1 LKRERTLLKSKT
13 GVEPRL
19 LAVRGP
25 LKGHAIALPQG
36 EYSVGRQATNDLQ
49 LEDHAV
55 SRRHC
60 VFIRSGEVCTLK
72 DLESRNGTFVT
83 GTPVTEQQLKSGD
96 EIRIGGSVFCFQ
108 AGAQTVTQTAKQ
120 VSVSSTREL
129 RLEESLYLSANQY
142 TILPPSARA
151 MHDLRTLLRVSTML
165 HSFRGLHDTTTA
177 SAAEVLRGHLTSLLL
192 DLIPASRAVIFIP
205 GARSA
210 GGAQDAPLN
219 PLILDRVLQERVVI
233 WLDGAEDESPSGQGF
248 GQAGAGRAGGLQ
260 NCVISENAAKES
272 AVPNAV
278 PNAVPSAHPNAVPSP
293 VSYLAAPLI
302 VRGEVAAVVYLESNE
317 EERRFDEGHLQL
329 LTAVAGMA
337 AVAWENAT
345 ILGWLQEENERL
357 QSELKIEHGM
367 VGVSEKLRDL
377 QRQIAKV
384 APSNS
389 NVLILGESGTGK
401 ELIARALHRNS
412 LRAAGP
418 FMAINCA
425 ALTETLLESELFGHE
440 RGAFTGAMTQKK
452 GKLEVAEGGTVFLDE
467 IGELSPLLQA
477 KLLRVLQ
484 QREMERVGGT
494 KTIPLN
500 IRLLAATNRDLDQA
514 AQKGEFRRDLFYRL
528 NVVSLKAPALR
539 ERPEDTLPL
548 AEHFAKKYA
557 AECGRKIVGLAPE
570 ARAYL
575 QSYSWPGN
583 VRELENAIERAVV
596 LGSSDMVLAEDL
608 PEHIRESR
616 PAAVSASMYEE
627 AVEAAKR
634 QVVLQAFDQVNHDHE
649 AAAKIL
655 GLHPNYLHKLI
666 RTMNL
671 KPALKRA
678 RK

>member
-1 LKRERTLLKSKT
+1 MLKSKT

-25 LKGHAIALPQG
+25 LKGHVIPLPQG
-36 EYSVGRQATNDLQ
+36 EYWVGRQASNDLQ
-49 LEDHAV
+49 LEDNAV

-60 VFIRSGEVCTLK
+60 LFIRSGEDCTLK
-72 DLESRNGTFVT
+72 DLDSRNGTFVT
-83 GTPVTEQQLKSGD
+83 GTPVTEQQLEPGD
-96 EIRIGGSVFCFQ
+96 EIRIGGSVFCYMVD
-108 AGAQTVTQTAKQ
+108 ANAVLPAEKQ
-120 VSVSSTREL
+120 VSISSTREL
-129 RLEESLYLSANQY
+129 RLEESLYLSSDEY

-165 HSFRGLHDTTTA
+165 HSFRGLHDTTSAT
-177 SAAEVLRGHLTSLLL
+177 AAEILRSHLTSLLL
-192 DLIPASRAVIFIP
+192 DLIPATHAAIIIP
-205 GARSA
+205 GLRP
-210 GGAQDAPLN
+210 GPLLGDEAPN
-219 PLILDRVLQERVVI
+219 QQVLDRALQERVVV
-233 WLDGAEDESPSGQGF
+233 WQDGAWQD
-248 GQAGAGRAGGLQ
+248 GAWQNGAWQNGAWQDGGLQ
-260 NCVISENAAKES
+260 DGAWQNGASPDGAPKEGAAGNA
-272 AVPNAV
+272 P
-278 PNAVPSAHPNAVPSP
+278 
-293 VSYLAAPLI
+293 SYLAAPLI
-302 VRGEVAAVVYLESNE
+302 VRQEVAAVVYLESVGAD
-317 EERRFDEGHLQL
+317 RRFDEGHLQL

-367 VGVSEKLRDL
+367 VGVSDKLRDL

-418 FMAINCA
+418 FVAINCA
-425 ALTETLLESELFGHE
+425 ALTENLLESELFGHE
-440 RGAFTGAMTQKK
+440 RGAFTGAITQKK
-452 GKLEVAEGGTVFLDE
+452 GKLEVADGGTVFLDE

-484 QREMERVGGT
+484 EREMERVGGT
-494 KTIPLN
+494 KTIQLN
-500 IRLLAATNRDLDQA
+500 IRLLAATNRDLEQA
-514 AQKGEFRRDLFYRL
+514 VGKGDFRRDLFYRL

-557 AECGRKIVGLAPE
+557 AECGRKIIGLAPE

-596 LGSSDMVLAEDL
+596 LGSADMVLAEDL
-608 PEHIRESR
+608 PEHIREAR
-616 PAAVSASMYEE
+616 PEAVSASMYEE

-671 KPALKRA
+671 KPALKRT
-678 RK
+678 RR

>member
-1 LKRERTLLKSKT
+1 LL
-13 GVEPRL
+13 V
-19 LAVRGP
+19 VRGP
-25 LKGHAIALPQG
+25 LKGHVIPLPQG
-36 EYSVGRQATNDLQ
+36 EYWVGRQATNDLQ
-49 LEDHAV
+49 LEDNAV

-60 VFIRSGEVCTLK
+60 LFVRSAEGCTLK
-72 DLESRNGTFVT
+72 DLDSRNGTFVT
-83 GTPVTEQQLKSGD
+83 GTPVTEQQLTPGD
-96 EIRIGGSVFCFQ
+96 EIRIGGSVFCFLVDPN
-108 AGAQTVTQTAKQ
+108 AGQPSGKQ
-120 VSVSSTREL
+120 ISLSGTREL
-129 RLEESLYLSANQY
+129 RLEESLYLSSDEY
-142 TILPPSARA
+142 SILPPSARA
-151 MHDLRTLLRVSTML
+151 LHDLRTLLRVSTML
-165 HSFRGLHDTTTA
+165 HSFRGLHDTTSD
-177 SAAEVLRGHLTSLLL
+177 SAAEILRSHLTSLLL
-192 DLIPASRAVIFIP
+192 DLIPASRAAIFIP
-205 GARSA
+205 GSLPSP
-210 GGAQDAPLN
+210 GALPSDAPASPQVLE
-219 PLILDRVLQERVVI
+219 RTLQERVVV
-233 WLDGAEDESPSGQGF
+233 WQED
-248 GQAGAGRAGGLQ
+248 ADNNGL
-260 NCVISENAAKES
+260 
-272 AVPNAV
+272 AV
-278 PNAVPSAHPNAVPSP
+278 
-293 VSYLAAPLI
+293 LAAPLI
-302 VRGEVAAVVYLESNE
+302 VRGEVAAVVYVESVRGE
-317 EERRFDEGHLQL
+317 HQFDEGHLQL

-367 VGVSEKLRDL
+367 VGVSDKLRDL

-418 FMAINCA
+418 FVAINCA
-425 ALTETLLESELFGHE
+425 ALTDTLLESELFGHE
-440 RGAFTGAMTQKK
+440 RGAFTGAITQKK
-452 GKLEVAEGGTVFLDE
+452 GKLEIAEGGTVFLDE

-484 QREMERVGGT
+484 EREMERVGGT
-494 KTIPLN
+494 KTIQLN
-500 IRLLAATNRDLDQA
+500 IRLLAATNRDLEQA
-514 AQKGEFRRDLFYRL
+514 VQKGDFRRDLFYRL

-557 AECGRKIVGLAPE
+557 DECGRKIVGLAPE

-596 LGSSDMVLAEDL
+596 LGSADRVLAEDL
-608 PEHIRESR
+608 PEPIRESR

-671 KPALKRA
+671 KPALKRG
-678 RK
+678 RR

>member
-1 LKRERTLLKSKT
+1 
-13 GVEPRL
+13 
-19 LAVRGP
+19 VRGP
-25 LKGHAIALPQG
+25 LKGNIFPLPAG
-36 EYSVGRQATNDLQ
+36 EFSVGRQATNDLQ
-49 LEDHAV
+49 LEDNAV

-60 VFIRSGEVCTLK
+60 LIVRSGSDCSLK
-72 DLESRNGTFVT
+72 DLESRNGTFVS
-83 GTPVTEQQLKSGD
+83 GTPVTEQTLKPGD
-96 EIRIGGSVFCFQ
+96 EIRIGGSLFCYRVEAIAL
-108 AGAQTVTQTAKQ
+108 AGLEQLDSGT
-120 VSVSSTREL
+120 STREL
-129 RLEESLYLSANQY
+129 RLEESLYLPSDEY

-151 MHDLRTLLRVSTML
+151 LHDLRTLLRVSTML
-165 HSFRGLHDTTTA
+165 HSFRGLHDTTSAT
-177 SAAEVLRGHLTSLLL
+177 AAEVLRSHLTSLLL
-192 DLIPASRAVIFIP
+192 DLIPASRAAIIVP
-205 GARSA
+205 GSHSAEWTPNAQVVARA
-210 GGAQDAPLN
+210 CD
-219 PLILDRVLQERVVI
+219 ERVVI
-233 WLDGAEDESPSGQGF
+233 WLEPEDQSG
-248 GQAGAGRAGGLQ
+248 L
-260 NCVISENAAKES
+260 S
-272 AVPNAV
+272 A
-278 PNAVPSAHPNAVPSP
+278 
-293 VSYLAAPLI
+293 LAAPLV
-302 VRGEVAAVVYLESNE
+302 VRGEVAAVVYLESSGQD
-317 EERRFDEGHLQL
+317 RRFDEGHLQL

-357 QSELKIEHGM
+357 QSALKIEHDM
-367 VGVSEKLRDL
+367 VGVSEKLRGL

-389 NVLILGESGTGK
+389 TVLILGESGTGK

-418 FMAINCA
+418 LVAINCA

-440 RGAFTGAMTQKK
+440 RGAFTGAIAQKK
-452 GKLEVAEGGTVFLDE
+452 GKLEMAEGGTVFLDE
-467 IGELSPLLQA
+467 IGELSPVLQA

-494 KTIPLN
+494 KTIPLD
-500 IRLLAATNRDLDQA
+500 IRLLAATNRDLEQA
-514 AQKGEFRRDLFYRL
+514 VGKGDFRRDLFYRL

-557 AECGRKIVGLAPE
+557 AECGRKIAGLAPE

-575 QSYSWPGN
+575 QGYSWPGN

-616 PAAVSASMYEE
+616 SAAVSASMYEE

-634 QVVLQAFDQVNHDHE
+634 QVVLQAFEQTHHDHE

-671 KPALKRA
+671 KPELKRA
-678 RK
+678 RG

>member
-1 LKRERTLLKSKT
+1 LVNERKTVLNLKT
-13 GVEPRL
+13 GVQPRL

-25 LKGHAIALPQG
+25 LKGHVIPLPEG
-36 EYSVGRQATNDLQ
+36 EYCVGRHATNDLQ
-49 LEDHAV
+49 LEDNAV

-60 VFIRSGEVCTLK
+60 LFIRSSDCCTLK
-72 DLESRNGTFVT
+72 DLDSRNGTFVT
-83 GTPVTEQQLKSGD
+83 GTPVTEQLLEPGD
-96 EIRIGGSVFCFQ
+96 EIRIGASVFCYLADDN
-108 AGAQTVTQTAKQ
+108 AGLPSEKQ
-120 VSVSSTREL
+120 RSVSSTREL
-129 RLEESLYLSANQY
+129 RFEESLYLSSDEY

-151 MHDLRTLLRVSTML
+151 LHDLRTLLRVSTML
-165 HSFRGLHDTTTA
+165 HSFRGLHDTTSA
-177 SAAEVLRGHLTSLLL
+177 SAAEILRSHLTSLLL
-192 DLIPASRAVIFIP
+192 DLIPASHAAIIIP
-205 GARSA
+205 GVNP
-210 GGAQDAPLN
+210 GHLAPN
-219 PLILDRVLQERVVI
+219 PQVLDRALQERVVV
-233 WLDGAEDESPSGQGF
+233 WQDADESNGPSF
-248 GQAGAGRAGGLQ
+248 
-260 NCVISENAAKES
+260 
-272 AVPNAV
+272 
-278 PNAVPSAHPNAVPSP
+278 
-293 VSYLAAPLI
+293 LAAPLV
-302 VRGEVAAVVYLESNE
+302 VRDEVAAVVYLESRDSE
-317 EERRFDEGHLQL
+317 QRFDEGHLQL
-329 LTAVAGMA
+329 LTAIAGMA

-367 VGVSEKLRDL
+367 VGVSDKLRDL

-418 FMAINCA
+418 FVAINCA

-440 RGAFTGAMTQKK
+440 RGAFTGAVTQKK

-484 QREMERVGGT
+484 EREMERVGGT
-494 KTIPLN
+494 KTISLN
-500 IRLLAATNRDLDQA
+500 IRLLAATNRDLEQA
-514 AQKGEFRRDLFYRL
+514 VQKGDFRRDLFYRL

-583 VRELENAIERAVV
+583 VRELENAMERAVV
-596 LGSSDMVLAEDL
+596 LGSAEMVLAEDL

-616 PAAVSASMYEE
+616 SESVSASMYEE

-671 KPALKRA
+671 KPALKRS
-678 RK
+678 RR

>member
-1 LKRERTLLKSKT
+1 
-13 GVEPRL
+13 
-19 LAVRGP
+19 
-25 LKGHAIALPQG
+25 LKGHVIPLPQG
-36 EYSVGRQATNDLQ
+36 EYCVGRQASNDLQ
-49 LEDHAV
+49 LEDTAV

-60 VFIRSGEVCTLK
+60 LFVRLGEACTLK
-72 DLESRNGTFVT
+72 DLDSRNGTFVT
-83 GTPVTEQQLKSGD
+83 GTPVTEQQLEPGD
-96 EIRIGGSVFCFQ
+96 EIRIGGSVFCYLVD
-108 AGAQTVTQTAKQ
+108 AKARPPAAKQ
-120 VSVSSTREL
+120 ETISGTREL
-129 RLEESLYLSANQY
+129 RLEESLYLSSDEY

-151 MHDLRTLLRVSTML
+151 LHDLRTLLRVSTML
-165 HSFRGLHDTTTA
+165 HSFRGLHDTTSAT
-177 SAAEVLRGHLTSLLL
+177 AAEILRSHLTSLLL
-192 DLIPASRAVIFIP
+192 DLIPATRAVLFIP
-205 GARSA
+205 GSLSSDSPPN
-210 GGAQDAPLN
+210 QQV
-219 PLILDRVLQERVVI
+219 LDRTIQERVVV
-233 WLDGAEDESPSGQGF
+233 WQDGTWKE
-248 GQAGAGRAGGLQ
+248 GGDPTGLS
-260 NCVISENAAKES
+260 C
-272 AVPNAV
+272 
-278 PNAVPSAHPNAVPSP
+278 
-293 VSYLAAPLI
+293 LAAPLI
-302 VRGEVAAVVYLESNE
+302 VRDEVAAVVYLESRDGE
-317 EERRFDEGHLQL
+317 YRFDEGHLQV

-367 VGVSEKLRDL
+367 VGVSEKLREL

-401 ELIARALHRNS
+401 ELVARALHRNS

-418 FMAINCA
+418 FVAINCA

-440 RGAFTGAMTQKK
+440 RGAFTGAITQKK

-484 QREMERVGGT
+484 EREMERVGGT

-500 IRLLAATNRDLDQA
+500 IRLLAATNRDLGQA
-514 AQKGEFRRDLFYRL
+514 AQKGDFRRDLFYRL

-548 AEHFAKKYA
+548 AEHFARKYA

-596 LGSSDMVLAEDL
+596 LGSADMVLAEDL

-671 KPALKRA
+671 KPALKKSR
-678 RK
+678 R

>member
-1 LKRERTLLKSKT
+1 M
-13 GVEPRL
+13 
-19 LAVRGP
+19 AVRGP
-25 LKGHAIALPQG
+25 LKGHVIPLPQG
-36 EYSVGRQATNDLQ
+36 EYWVGRQHSNDLQ
-49 LEDHAV
+49 LEDNAV

-60 VFIRSGEVCTLK
+60 LFIRSGEACTLK
-72 DLESRNGTFVT
+72 DLDSRNGTFVT
-83 GTPVTEQQLKSGD
+83 GTPVTEQQLEPGD
-96 EIRIGGSVFCFQ
+96 EIRIGGSVFCYLVDAN
-108 AGAQTVTQTAKQ
+108 AGLPPGKQ

-129 RLEESLYLSANQY
+129 RLEESLYLSTDEY

-151 MHDLRTLLRVSTML
+151 LHDLRTLLRVSTML
-165 HSFRGLHDTTTA
+165 HSFRGLHDTTSA
-177 SAAEVLRGHLTSLLL
+177 SAADILRSHLTSLLL
-192 DLIPASRAVIFIP
+192 DLIPASSAVIYIP
-205 GARSA
+205 GS
-210 GGAQDAPLN
+210 APLVN
-219 PLILDRVLQERVVI
+219 AATPQLLERALQERVVV
-233 WLDGAEDESPSGQGF
+233 WQEAADNN
-248 GQAGAGRAGGLQ
+248 GLS
-260 NCVISENAAKES
+260 V
-272 AVPNAV
+272 
-278 PNAVPSAHPNAVPSP
+278 
-293 VSYLAAPLI
+293 LAAPLI
-302 VRGEVAAVVYLESNE
+302 IRGEVAAVVYLESVGGE
-317 EERRFDEGHLQL
+317 HQFDEGHLQL
-329 LTAVAGMA
+329 ITAVAGMA

-357 QSELKIEHGM
+357 QSELKVEHGM
-367 VGVSEKLRDL
+367 VGVSDKLRDL

-389 NVLILGESGTGK
+389 TVLILGESGTGK

-418 FMAINCA
+418 FVAINCA

-440 RGAFTGAMTQKK
+440 RGAFTGAITQKK

-484 QREMERVGGT
+484 EREMERVGGT
-494 KTIPLN
+494 KTIQLN
-500 IRLLAATNRDLDQA
+500 IRLLAATNREIEQA
-514 AQKGEFRRDLFYRL
+514 VQKGDFRRDLFYRL

-539 ERPEDTLPL
+539 DRPEDTLPL

-596 LGSSDMVLAEDL
+596 LGSADLLLAEDL

-627 AVEAAKR
+627 ALEAAKR
-634 QVVLQAFDQVNHDHE
+634 QVVLQAFDQVDHDHE

-671 KPALKRA
+671 KPALKRG
-678 RK
+678 RR

>member
-1 LKRERTLLKSKT
+1 
-13 GVEPRL
+13 
-19 LAVRGP
+19 
-25 LKGHAIALPQG
+25 LKGHVIPLPPG
-36 EYSVGRQATNDLQ
+36 EYCVGRQATNDLQ
-49 LEDHAV
+49 LEDTAV

-60 VFIRSGEVCTLK
+60 LFIRVGEDCTLR
-72 DLESRNGTFVT
+72 DLDSRNGTFVT
-83 GTPVTEQQLKSGD
+83 GTPVTEQQLEPGD
-96 EIRIGGSVFCFQ
+96 EIRIGGSVFCYVVDP
-108 AGAQTVTQTAKQ
+108 GAVQPAEKQ
-120 VSVSSTREL
+120 LSMSGTREL
-129 RLEESLYLSANQY
+129 RLEESLYLSSNEY

-151 MHDLRTLLRVSTML
+151 LHDLRTLLRVSTML
-165 HSFRGLHDTTTA
+165 HSFRGLHDTTSA
-177 SAAEVLRGHLTSLLL
+177 SAAEILRSHLTSLLL
-192 DLIPASRAVIFIP
+192 DLIPATHAAIVIP
-205 GARSA
+205 GSHP
-210 GGAQDAPLN
+210 GPLQGDEAPNPEVLN
-219 PLILDRVLQERVVI
+219 RALQERVVV
-233 WLDGAEDESPSGQGF
+233 WQDGGWQEGTNG
-248 GQAGAGRAGGLQ
+248 
-260 NCVISENAAKES
+260 NA
-272 AVPNAV
+272 P
-278 PNAVPSAHPNAVPSP
+278 
-293 VSYLAAPLI
+293 SYLAAPLI
-302 VRGEVAAVVYLESNE
+302 VRQEVAAVVYLESVGAE
-317 EERRFDEGHLQL
+317 HRFDEGHLQL

-367 VGVSEKLRDL
+367 VGVSDKLRDL

-418 FMAINCA
+418 FVAINCA
-425 ALTETLLESELFGHE
+425 ALTEGLLESELFGHE
-440 RGAFTGAMTQKK
+440 RGAFTGAITQKK

-467 IGELSPLLQA
+467 IGELSLLLQA

-484 QREMERVGGT
+484 EREMERVGGT

-500 IRLLAATNRDLDQA
+500 IRLLAATNRDLEQA
-514 AQKGEFRRDLFYRL
+514 VQKGDFRRDLFYRL
-528 NVVSLKAPALR
+528 NVVSLKAPSLR

-557 AECGRKIVGLAPE
+557 AECGRKVVGLAPE

-596 LGSSDMVLAEDL
+596 LGSADMVLAEDL

-616 PAAVSASMYEE
+616 PDAVSASMYEE

-678 RK
+678 RR

>member
-1 LKRERTLLKSKT
+1 MEHRTLLKMKT

-25 LKGHAIALPQG
+25 LKGHVILLPQG
-36 EYSVGRQATNDLQ
+36 EYWVGRQATNDLQ
-49 LEDHAV
+49 LEDNAV

-60 VFIRSGEVCTLK
+60 LFIRSGEDCTLK
-72 DLESRNGTFVT
+72 DLDSRNGTFIT
-83 GTPVTEQQLKSGD
+83 GTPVTEQHLEPGD
-96 EIRIGGSVFCFQ
+96 EIRIGGSVFCFLLDANASVPQ
-108 AGAQTVTQTAKQ
+108 EKQ
-120 VSVSSTREL
+120 ESISSTREL
-129 RLEESLYLSANQY
+129 RLDESLYLSSDEY

-151 MHDLRTLLRVSTML
+151 LHDLRTLLRVSTML
-165 HSFRGLHDTTTA
+165 HSFRGLHDTTSA
-177 SAAEVLRGHLTSLLL
+177 SAAEILRSHLTSLLL
-192 DLIPASRAVIFIP
+192 DLIPASHAAIIIP
-205 GARSA
+205 GANA
-210 GGAQDAPLN
+210 GPLLEGGAAPN
-219 PLILDRVLQERVVI
+219 PKVLERAMQERVVV
-233 WLDGAEDESPSGQGF
+233 WQDGAWQD
-248 GQAGAGRAGGLQ
+248 GAWQDGAWKGGAD
-260 NCVISENAAKES
+260 SNA
-272 AVPNAV
+272 P
-278 PNAVPSAHPNAVPSP
+278 
-293 VSYLAAPLI
+293 SYLAAPLI
-302 VRGEVAAVVYLESNE
+302 VRDEVAAVVYLESVDAE
-317 EERRFDEGHLQL
+317 HRFDEGHLQL

-345 ILGWLQEENERL
+345 ILGWLQEENVRL
-357 QSELKIEHGM
+357 QSELRIESGM
-367 VGVSEKLRDL
+367 VGVSEKLHDL

-418 FMAINCA
+418 FVAINCA
-425 ALTETLLESELFGHE
+425 ALTENLLESELFGHE
-440 RGAFTGAMTQKK
+440 RGAFTGALTQKK
-452 GKLEVAEGGTVFLDE
+452 GKLEVADGGTVFLDE
-467 IGELSPLLQA
+467 VGELSPLLQA

-484 QREMERVGGT
+484 EREMERVGGI
-494 KTIPLN
+494 KTIQLN
-500 IRLLAATNRDLDQA
+500 IRLVAATNRELEQA
-514 AQKGEFRRDLFYRL
+514 VQKGDFRRDLYYRL

-557 AECGRKIVGLAPE
+557 AECGRKIVGLAPQ

-596 LGSSDMVLAEDL
+596 LGSAEMVLAEDL

-616 PAAVSASMYEE
+616 PQAVSASMYEE

-634 QVVLQAFDQVNHDHE
+634 QVVLQAFDQVDHDHE

-666 RTMNL
+666 RTMDL
-671 KPALKRA
+671 KPALKRG
-678 RK
+678 RR

>member
-1 LKRERTLLKSKT
+1 MLKSKT

-25 LKGHAIALPQG
+25 LKGHAIALPEG
-36 EYSVGRQATNDLQ
+36 EYCVGRQATNDLQ

-60 VFIRSGEVCTLK
+60 VFIRAGEVCTLK

-83 GTPVTEQQLKSGD
+83 GTAVSEQQLKPGD
-96 EIRIGGSVFCFQ
+96 EIRIGGSVFSFQ
-108 AGAQTVTQTAKQ
+108 AGAETVTQTAKQ

-210 GGAQDAPLN
+210 VGPQEAPLN

-233 WLDGAEDESPSGQGF
+233 WLEGAEPPGAEPPGAGPADAGPADAGP
-248 GQAGAGRAGGLQ
+248 AGAGTPGAGHAGVGHAGGLR
-260 NCVISENAAKES
+260 NRAAPDD
-272 AVPNAV
+272 AIPNAI
-278 PNAVPSAHPNAVPSP
+278 
-293 VSYLAAPLI
+293 SYLAAPLI
-302 VRGEVAAVVYLESNE
+302 VRGEVAAVVYLESFE

-440 RGAFTGAMTQKK
+440 RGAFTGAITQKK

-596 LGSSDMVLAEDL
+596 LGSADMLLAEDL